1 MTELRY
7 DDRVAVVTGGGRGL
21 GRAYAELLA
30 SRGAK
35 VVINDNGASIVGDEV
50 TENPADE
57 LVRIIKDAG
66 GEAVACIES
75 VATKDGGQAIIDAA
89 MDTWGRVDTIVNN
102 AGFLR
107 DRMFVSAS
115 EQEWDA
121 VMRVHLKGHFAL
133 QKFAALYFRGRAK
146 EQGGTTF
153 GRIIGTAS
161 ESALFMEPGQPNYG
175 PAKAGIINLTVDTP
189 APVEYYNQYLLA

>member
-89 MDTWGRVDTIVNN
+89 AASGASSNGEDLVQLCGTRIY
-102 AGFLR
+102 LR
-107 DRMFVSAS
+107 
-115 EQEWDA
+115 
-121 VMRVHLKGHFAL
+121 
-133 QKFAALYFRGRAK
+133 
-146 EQGGTTF
+146 
-153 GRIIGTAS
+153 
-161 ESALFMEPGQPNYG
+161 
-175 PAKAGIINLTVDTP
+175 
-189 APVEYYNQYLLA
+189 